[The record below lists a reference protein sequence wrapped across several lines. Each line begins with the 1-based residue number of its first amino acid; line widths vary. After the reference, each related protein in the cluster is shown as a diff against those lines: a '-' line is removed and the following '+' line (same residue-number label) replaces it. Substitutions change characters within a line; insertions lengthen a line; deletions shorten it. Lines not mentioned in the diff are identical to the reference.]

1 MPIFAFEKIQK
12 KMMNIKNYYLTAM
25 LVTVLTA
32 IMTSSCSN
40 VDNPIDIPIPTDIP
54 IGGGMDGIT
63 DAPQYYVELEEDI
76 ENAKVLF
83 ESARNN
89 PVVEPWM
96 MEELEMFIERAGQ
109 MFQENSAEE
118 EEVRHMIEE
127 LKWICHEVSEAIDH
141 RDGSCVPSVA
151 SGRAERH

>member
-1 MPIFAFEKIQK
+1 
-12 KMMNIKNYYLTAM
+12 MMNIKNYYLTAM

-40 VDNPIDIPIPTDIP
+40 MDNPIDILIPTDIP

-96 MEELEMFIERAGQ
+96 MEELEKFIERAGQ
-109 MFQENSAEE
+109 MYRENGAEE

-127 LKWICHEVSEAIDH
+127 LKWICHEVSEAMN
-141 RDGSCVPSVA
+141 CLN
-151 SGRAERH
+151 